1 MAALLVS
8 AVRQRI
14 VAALAALTGWR
25 ESTLAPDTFPGEA
38 PRMTQHLHFAVAVPE
53 TPALD
58 ERQKVTLGA
67 PVQTAVEVRFLHKV
81 RTDAPNTDYDD
92 FLDAEQA
99 ALVAVAG
106 IARTDL
112 TLGYEGASRESLADG
127 TLALSVL
134 RFTVQHRLALL

>member
-1 MAALLVS
+1 MAALAVS

-14 VAALAALTGWR
+14 VAALAGLTGWR
-25 ESTLAPDTFPGEA
+25 ESTLAPDTFPGDT
-38 PRMTQHLHFAVAVPE
+38 PRQTQHLHFAVAVPE
-53 TPALD
+53 TPTLP

-67 PVQTAVEVRFLHKV
+67 PVQTAVEVRFLHKI

-112 TLGYEGASRESLADG
+112 TLGFEGAGRESLADG
-127 TLALSVL
+127 TLALSIL
-134 RFTVQHRLALL
+134 RFTVQHRLALQ